1 VDEKEEEEEE
11 RNKKAYKE
19 IAIKLIRFHY
29 YLPGNII
36 VEYTPANGANGAL
49 ISFDGDFLLLGN
61 GYKKNIIFHYEIKSQ
76 IR

>member
-1 VDEKEEEEEE
+1 M
-11 RNKKAYKE
+11 
-19 IAIKLIRFHY
+19 IRFH

-61 GYKKNIIFHYEIKSQ
+61 GYSNKKEIEIIFHYKKLGLDPLINHFLQ
-76 IR
+76 DLHLQM